1 MNDESLTPPAELAS
15 AALDGHTT
23 ADERATVE
31 SSTALRDEMSFYGEL
46 RDRLC
51 DVPVPAD
58 ARESAFAAA
67 LAVFDEIRDEI
78 RADSTTN
85 STTNSADDEAWTDAT
100 SATSS
105 PALTPTVA
113 PVISL
118 HERRKRQYRWLGGAA
133 AAAVA
138 VVIAAGAING
148 GFSADESTSNADMA
162 SISDESTASAKSAG
176 PDVAGS
182 SGDAFETTAGT
193 TANTTAESATE
204 AATGAADSSE
214 ALDAPLAVPETT
226 AQAGLESAASPAAFD
241 PWVDAPQLADRYD
254 VLRFIDSLSIAE
266 TTAASVEVPPA
277 ETVGSATGG
286 GSPDPFAC
294 LAPYAG
300 PSAPALFQ
308 GRQVFVVDDNANGT
322 VVIIDPVDCTVIESF
337 AR

>member
-51 DVPVPAD
+51 DVPIPAD

-67 LAVFDEIRDEI
+67 LAVFDEI

-100 SATSS
+100 SATSP
-105 PALTPTVA
+105 PALTSTVA

-148 GFSADESTSNADMA
+148 GTSSDDSASNADVA

-193 TANTTAESATE
+193 TAESATE

-214 ALDAPLAVPETT
+214 ALDAPLAVPATT
-226 AQAGLESAASPAAFD
+226 AEAGLESVNSPAAFD
-241 PWVDAPQLADRYD
+241 PWVGAPQLADRFD
-254 VLRFIDSLSIAE
+254 VLRFIDSLPSAE
-266 TTAASVEVPPA
+266 TTAASTAASVEVPPT

-286 GSPDPFAC
+286 GSADPFAC
-294 LAPYAG
+294 VAPYAG

-308 GRQVFVVDDNANGT
+308 GRQVFVVDDIANGT